1 MAAGAT
7 REEAR
12 EGVQSQGE
20 AEWAKIE
27 AKVLGIVNLPG
38 PRRNAS

>member
-12 EGVQSQGE
+12 ERFQSQNE
-20 AEWAKIE
+20 AKWAKIE
-27 AKVLGIVNLPG
+27 AKVLGIVIL